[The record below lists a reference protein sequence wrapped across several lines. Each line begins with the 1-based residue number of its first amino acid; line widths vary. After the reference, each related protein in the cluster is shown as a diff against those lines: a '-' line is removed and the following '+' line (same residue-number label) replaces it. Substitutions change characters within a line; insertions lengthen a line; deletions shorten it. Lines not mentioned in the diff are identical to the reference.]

1 MKLLLKTLPFALF
14 LVLYSCSGIRG
25 MNVQVMRAAEITVDP
40 EIKSIAVVNR
50 SVPTSKPTLE
60 STLSGEKP
68 AQDKDLSEECL
79 RGMVETLNTS
89 ARFKTTRVEGTMNA
103 PDGQSIA
110 FGAQLP
116 WTMVDSLCAAHS
128 VDALIVLEYFDT
140 DFSILNPGATAAAA
154 VGSVLNGGN
163 GQVEARG
170 TAKAHAGFR
179 IYYPKTKSIL
189 YEDRFNYEKV
199 WRQQSVNPIEA
210 VAKLIKQ
217 NQALLE
223 VSYETGS
230 EFSMNVV
237 PLYYWEYRDMYKGK
251 KGAMERGERQALSRD
266 WEGAI
271 KTWTEVYETSTKSK
285 IRAKAA
291 FNTAL
296 GYEVQGDLIK
306 AKEWVQKA
314 YIEDGKDAALRYS
327 DILEQRIREQA
338 ALKIQTEQ

>member
-1 MKLLLKTLPFALF
+1 MKLLLKTSPFAL
-14 LVLYSCSGIRG
+14 LLLIYSCSGIRG
-25 MNVQVMRAAEITVDP
+25 MNVEVMRAAEITVDP
-40 EIKSIAVVNR
+40 EIKNIAVVNR

-60 STLSGEKP
+60 STISGEKP

-89 ARFKTTRVEGTMNA
+89 VRFKTTRVEGTMNA
-103 PDGQSIA
+103 PDGRSIA

-116 WTMVDSLCAAHS
+116 WTIVDSICAANS

-140 DFSILNPGATAAAA
+140 DFSVLNPGATAAAA

-189 YEDRFNYEKV
+189 YEDRFDYEKI
-199 WRQQSVNPIEA
+199 WRQQSTNPIDA
-210 VAKLIKQ
+210 VAKLIKP
-217 NQALLE
+217 NQALIE

-237 PLYYWEYRDMYKGK
+237 PLYYWEHRDMYKGK
-251 KGAMERGERQALSRD
+251 KGEMERGERQALSRD

-271 KTWTEVYETSTKSK
+271 KTWTEVYETSSK
-285 IRAKAA
+285 GKTRAKAA

-314 YIEDGKDAALRYS
+314 YIEDGKDAALHYS
-327 DILEQRIREQA
+327 DILEERIREQA
-338 ALKIQTEQ
+338 ALKVQTGE

>member
-1 MKLLLKTLPFALF
+1 MKLLFKTSPFALLLLLF
-14 LVLYSCSGIRG
+14 SCAGTRG
-25 MNVQVMRAAEITVDP
+25 MNVEVMRAAQITVDP
-40 EIKSIAVVNR
+40 EIKNIAIVNR
-50 SVPTSKPTLE
+50 SIPTSKPTLE

-116 WTMVDSLCAAHS
+116 WTMVDSICAAHS

-154 VGSVLNGGN
+154 VGSVLNGGG

-170 TAKAHAGFR
+170 TATAHAGYR
-179 IYYPKTKSIL
+179 IYYPKTKSIV
-189 YEDRFNYEKV
+189 YEDRFDYKKT
-199 WRQQSVNPIEA
+199 WTQQSTNPIDA
-210 VAKLIKQ
+210 VAKLIKP

-237 PLYYWEYRDMYKGK
+237 PLYYWEHRDMYKGK
-251 KGAMERGERQALSRD
+251 KGAMERGERQALARD

-271 KTWTEVYETSTKSK
+271 KTWTEVYETSTKGK

-296 GYEVQGDLIK
+296 GYEVMGDLAK
-306 AKEWVQKA
+306 AREWVQKA
-314 YIEDGKDAALRYS
+314 YIEDGKDEALNYS
-327 DILEQRIREQA
+327 DILEQRLREQE
-338 ALKIQTEQ
+338 ALKIQTGE